1 MTLSAPMRCS
11 ALAEQLGE
19 PLAGT
24 VDQRRRWLLLEDRS
38 AWGTD
43 AVAERFG
50 ADAAAT
56 AKRLGM
62 RLLLVRRREG
72 DPSDDTVRRAI
83 LVDTESAAMAVRTV
97 RGPGD
102 LDVEA
107 LAAMPLEDFGAR
119 MTDPILLV
127 CTNGRRDAC
136 CALRGR
142 ALTVALADEH
152 AERVWECTHLGGHR
166 LSANL
171 VCLPHG
177 IVYGRV
183 APDDGP
189 RLASA
194 YLAGELD
201 PELLRGRSALAGAGP
216 GRRGGAPPAPR
227 ADRAGRP
234 APRLGVRGRRAGG
247 GRAGGAERGGAS
259 ARAPRRAARSATA
272 DQLPRRRRRVAA
284 PLGRR
289 RAVTEA
295 ALLVEA
301 AARFGTPLYVTD
313 LDDAASRAHAWREAL
328 PGALVAYAVK
338 ANPDPALLRRL
349 AAEGIGFEVVGPVEL
364 ALALRAGADPQR
376 IVVNG
381 VGQTDADLAAA
392 LATGALVNAESL
404 GALDA
409 LLAAG
414 DGRIGIR
421 VNPGIAAETHP
432 HLATGAADLE
442 VRDRARRAARG
453 PARPRR
459 GGSHVDVRRGA
470 HRFGHRRRRAVR
482 PPGGAARRLFRAT

>member
-1 MTLSAPMRCS
+1 MTLTAPMRCS

-43 AVAERFG
+43 AVADSFG

-83 LVDTESAAMAVRTV
+83 LVDTERAEMAVRTV
-97 RGPGD
+97 GGPGD

-107 LAAMPLEDFGAR
+107 IAHVPLDEFGAR

-142 ALTVALADEH
+142 ALTLALAEDH

-177 IVYGRV
+177 VVYGRV

-194 YLAGELD
+194 YLAGEID
-201 PELLRGRSALAGAGP
+201 PEHLRGRSPWPAAAQVAEVEI
-216 GRRGGAPPAPR
+216 RR
-227 ADRAGRP
+227 
-234 APRLGVRGRRAGG
+234 RLGLGG
-247 GRAGGAERGGAS
+247 
-259 ARAPRRAARSATA
+259 
-272 DQLPRRRRRVAA
+272 
-284 PLGRR
+284 
-289 RAVTEA
+289 
-295 ALLVEA
+295 
-301 AARFGTPLYVTD
+301 
-313 LDDAASRAHAWREAL
+313 LDDL
-328 PGALVAYAVK
+328 
-338 ANPDPALLRRL
+338 RL
-349 AAEGIGFEVVGPVEL
+349 AAADVDGDRALVTLGGPDGTEHRL
-364 ALALRAGADPQR
+364 ELRAERLDPPRPISCRAD
-376 IVVNG
+376 
-381 VGQTDADLAAA
+381 D
-392 LATGALVNAESL
+392 AESPL
-404 GALDA
+404 
-409 LLAAG
+409 
-414 DGRIGIR
+414 
-421 VNPGIAAETHP
+421 HW
-432 HLATGAADLE
+432 
-442 VRDRARRAARG
+442 
-453 PARPRR
+453 
-459 GGSHVDVRRGA
+459 
-470 HRFGHRRRRAVR
+470 AVVER
-482 PPGGAARRLFRAT
+482 